1 MVYFTARKGGAA
13 CIACPAI
20 IMTSPNTRLVLL
32 VEDDAAA
39 AEALLLILRDWGAE
53 VIHGPDGDAI
63 LAAVGARLG
72 EVRWIITDF
81 HLGKGEDGIALVKR
95 LRSAAPA
102 SRVLV
107 LSGSFSGH
115 ATAEAADA
123 GFDVMQKP
131 TRAKSIIEWLERG

>member
-1 MVYFTARKGGAA
+1 MR
-13 CIACPAI
+13 PE
-20 IMTSPNTRLVLL
+20 MTNENSRLALL

-53 VIHGPDGDAI
+53 VIHGPDGDALMAGVGGR
-63 LAAVGARLG
+63 LA

-81 HLGKGEDGIALVKR
+81 HLGQGEDGIALVKR
-95 LRSAAPA
+95 LRRAAPT

-107 LSGSFSGH
+107 LSGSFSGR
-115 ATAEAADA
+115 ATMDAAQA

-131 TRAKSIIEWLERG
+131 ARAKAIIEWLERG

>member
-1 MVYFTARKGGAA
+1 
-13 CIACPAI
+13 
-20 IMTSPNTRLVLL
+20 MTSQNMPLALL

-53 VIHGPDGDAI
+53 VIHGQDGDA
-63 LAAVGARLG
+63 LVSAVGSRLG

-81 HLGKGEDGIALVKR
+81 HLGKGENGVALVKR
-95 LRSAAPA
+95 LRTAAPA

-107 LSGSFSGH
+107 LSGSFTGR
-115 ATAEAADA
+115 ATSDAAEA

-131 TRAKSIIEWLERG
+131 ARAKSIIEWLERT